1 MLFARVDVMQRPAL
15 FQYLIRICHPVYV
28 GAYVDAIELS
38 ERFDDLRRWIYVP
51 LRDLQQS

>member
-28 GAYVDAIELS
+28 GAYVDAIELP
-38 ERFDDLRRWIYVP
+38 ERFDDLWRWIFVP
-51 LRDLQQS
+51 